1 MLEKRIGTAVRE
13 ICPHPEK
20 LTEEQARALIE
31 EHHEILWRAFS
42 GTTLVFALIN
52 VDEHFMWAAGV
63 GDSSV
68 GMSYIGS
75 DGKRKGKRL
84 CTMHTFQNQQ
94 EYFRA
99 TMLHPAS
106 EQPLF
111 DKADRILGW
120 MSVARA
126 IGDYSL
132 KFRVAYLANLFRYL
146 PGLEDAPFHK
156 YIPKIKTPPYI
167 IGWPFARFTDL
178 EPYWSRGL
186 KVFLFS
192 DGVDNIIDGWQLF
205 KPREH
210 SGADPIDVVAA
221 LLADGEIEP
230 RVADILGNPVVSR
243 WSGEEENRAVDVLGN
258 LLGGTDVERL
268 ERVTDLKLLTDD
280 TPGCHP
286 FHMDDT
292 SIIVW
297 QVTDL

>member
-1 MLEKRIGTAVRE
+1 
-13 ICPHPEK
+13 
-20 LTEEQARALIE
+20 
-31 EHHEILWRAFS
+31 
-42 GTTLVFALIN
+42 
-52 VDEHFMWAAGV
+52 
-63 GDSSV
+63 
-68 GMSYIGS
+68 
-75 DGKRKGKRL
+75 
-84 CTMHTFQNQQ
+84 MHTFQNQQ

-120 MSVARA
+120 MSVARGKLDSASARSRCCPTQTDTLPA

-146 PGLEDAPFHK
+146 PGLEEAPFHK

-167 IGWPFARFTDL
+167 IGWPSARFTDL

-192 DGVDNIIDGWQLF
+192 DGVDNIVDGWQVF

-230 RVADILGNPVVSR
+230 RVAGILGNPAVPR

-258 LLGGTDVERL
+258 LLGGPDVERL

-280 TPGCHP
+280 APGCHP
-286 FHMDDT
+286 FHIDDT

-297 QVTDL
+297 QVTDA